1 MLSTGK
7 NLYFFRETNLYEAL
21 AILVLEVK
29 SYVSVSVGVG
39 VDSKFSENGDHT
51 APSEVLLNVKKVLQT
66 VYMEFEVFFIWGGV
80 SSLATLY
87 EFGRNVPD
95 IFLFI

>member
-7 NLYFFRETNLYEAL
+7 NFYFFRETNLYEAL

-39 VDSKFSENGDHT
+39 VDSKFSENGDT
-51 APSEVLLNVKKVLQT
+51 QLLLKF
-66 VYMEFEVFFIWGGV
+66 Y
-80 SSLATLY
+80 
-87 EFGRNVPD
+87 
-95 IFLFI
+95 

>member
-1 MLSTGK
+1 MLSTG
-7 NLYFFRETNLYEAL
+7 NNFYFFRETNLYEAL

-29 SYVSVSVGVG
+29 SYVSLSVG

-87 EFGRNVPD
+87 EFGRNVPE